1 MWCAVIFFLQVFLT
15 LGAPDIPPNNKV
27 TPSASLK
34 STGITPPNLPKLPT
48 LRSLDGTTESTP
60 VPDAMSDLLA
70 APHPSPLDE
79 KIMDGVQ
86 AANPFGFAQS
96 ALRVS
101 FFGNF
106 ILDLSRSWLTG
117 EELAEEFHLLPD
129 CQRKCTKT
137 LHDSLLGTFKRA
149 TYVVKY
155 HKICRSYKEA
165 KSCVD
170 EEKVRCSES
179 SDMFE
184 MLTSGI
190 EYMCVEQ
197 GKGMYPLESAYLDLS
212 WVKKRFRIA
221 AFNATIKCIDRNSH
235 AVKARKYRLY

>member
-1 MWCAVIFFLQVFLT
+1 MAFDGLLALRSDADKQGKKQALQ
-15 LGAPDIPPNNKV
+15 AP
-27 TPSASLK
+27 LK
-34 STGITPPNLPKLPT
+34 SAGIAPPNLLKFPT
-48 LRSLDGTTESTP
+48 LRSLDGTAESTP

-86 AANPFGFAQS
+86 AANPFG
-96 ALRVS
+96 
-101 FFGNF
+101 
-106 ILDLSRSWLTG
+106 RSWLTG

-197 GKGMYPLESAYLDLS
+197 GK
-212 WVKKRFRIA
+212 
-221 AFNATIKCIDRNSH
+221 
-235 AVKARKYRLY
+235 